1 MQATEDACS
10 KPAIATNRM
19 WSLLAAAR
27 LHARPWRLQP
37 GPAQPRSRLFRGS
50 ARGTHNLPRK
60 QRMAWEWRQSRAV
73 PCRWILPFSRQFTV
87 TALTYV
93 PLVPWRLKMV
103 VVQLYLRTCFYSP
116 ARLSHVAPAEA
127 TDGMDYTGAQALPPA
142 HDISVPFARVEG
154 PSLAGVTLASASWLR
169 GQASAMTRS
178 SS

>member
-1 MQATEDACS
+1 M
-10 KPAIATNRM
+10 
-19 WSLLAAAR
+19 
-27 LHARPWRLQP
+27 
-37 GPAQPRSRLFRGS
+37 
-50 ARGTHNLPRK
+50 PRK

-93 PLVPWRLKMV
+93 PLVPWRLKMA

-127 TDGMDYTGAQALPPA
+127 TDDMDYTGAQALPPA